1 MSVETVVSTIISAID
16 FVRDFGQAHPFQAL
30 FAFFGLLLGL
40 VIGFFLLVMLPFG
53 IGLFAMDAAGKDLS
67 GANDKDFWKV
77 WLVGHVTIGASLL
90 LIVLL
95 VGFVRFVWYAWA

>member
-1 MSVETVVSTIISAID
+1 MSWQAVAFAINSAID
-16 FVRDFGQAHPFQAL
+16 FAL
-30 FAFFGLLLGL
+30 ANPILTLLGL
-40 VIGFFLLVMLPFG
+40 FGLAIGVAIGFFLLVMLPFG
-53 IGLFAMDAAGKDLS
+53 IGLFAMNAAGKDLS